1 MNTLGK
7 STYIPLGIA
16 VASTLF
22 LGGLVWKVASW
33 TTITDQKF
41 IAINQ
46 KLVEIDSKLKSIDDK
61 LSLQLADY
69 DAEKLAEAERVPNP

>member
-1 MNTLGK
+1 MSVISK

-33 TTITDQKF
+33 TAITDQRLM
-41 IAINQ
+41 AIE
-46 KLVEIDSKLKSIDDK
+46 LRLKSIDDK
-61 LSLQLADY
+61 LSLQIADY
-69 DAEKLAEAERVPNP
+69 DAEKLAEAQGVLNP